1 MKTTA
6 DEKRTTRQ
14 LYNLY
19 KADPDALRRELCK
32 LPPLDV
38 AVAVLELAHQLPV
51 QARERLLGHLRRWA
65 QEDKQE
71 DKTAEPCSAP
81 ELGRQVQKVRC
92 T

>member
-6 DEKRTTRQ
+6 DEKRATRQ

-19 KADPDALRRELCK
+19 KADPGALRRELCK
-32 LPPLDV
+32 LSPLDV

-65 QEDKQE
+65 QEDK
-71 DKTAEPCSAP
+71 TAEPCPAP
-81 ELGRQVQKVRC
+81 ELDRQVGKVRC